1 LTKFKKVEVTESSAA
16 LLSEDGK
23 KLFGTGKGF
32 LNGVSVNDLTETTL
46 INIPLSATETIVD
59 IDAGIGNV
67 LIATSEGDV
76 YTYGN
81 GQVIQGPTLLPQPS

>member
-32 LNGVSVNDLTETTL
+32 LNGVSAN
-46 INIPLSATETIVD
+46 ETIVD